1 MSTLSE
7 NTAERGFYL
16 RSWCSKMLALVPLP
30 CRQRKRMFLNVITT
44 GIELS
49 CVQVEATYVALWKL
63 SQGRT
68 EQWHGWSFH

>member
-1 MSTLSE
+1 
-7 NTAERGFYL
+7 
-16 RSWCSKMLALVPLP
+16 
-30 CRQRKRMFLNVITT
+30 MFLNVITT